1 MRLPKLTRFTI
12 THAET
17 LHECPPRQLPESVSH
32 AKPGLMIVSDLHLAG
47 HQIPQITHLT
57 ALMLM
62 LVWRCSY
69 KYQHMLC
76 LE

>member
-1 MRLPKLTRFTI
+1 MT
-12 THAET
+12 
-17 LHECPPRQLPESVSH
+17 
-32 AKPGLMIVSDLHLAG
+32 VSDLHLAG

-69 KYQHMLC
+69 KYQHVLC
-76 LE
+76 IE